1 MRMTNGLTV
10 GATASLTVIDT
21 ATNQV
26 TFCSEEMSNKVYA
39 NISNLMANGFP
50 SNPQFLFG
58 ESNIETNDGMFGLDK
73 PFPTSSTVSD
83 GQFTLT
89 RISDSE
95 LNLSQKLYFQV
106 TPNLQQGESR
116 FIREMGLKDFDR
128 FILQSS
134 RGKKFAIEI
143 NDNSIINVDMTLN
156 FYFKVDS
163 PSVTLNLL
171 RNGAVH
177 DQITG
182 QVKLH
187 YNETSAFNWKSFLSN
202 EQDGFLR
209 MDNLTDADN
218 DVSITQVTNGSKAIP
233 TSVSSGLTL
242 TPNQV
247 LTEYTYVLAKGN
259 QVQQIKAALG
269 FGNLYMSLTP
279 SKPITIPAEI
289 VYIKTQSTLR
299 R

>member
-1 MRMTNGLTV
+1 MKINNGLTV
-10 GATASLTVIDT
+10 GATASVTVIDT
-21 ATNQV
+21 QTNQV
-26 TFCSEEMSNKVYA
+26 TFSSEEMSNRVYG
-39 NISNLMANGFP
+39 NISNLMLNGFP
-50 SNPQFLFG
+50 SNPQFLLG
-58 ESNIETNDGMFGLDK
+58 ESNIDTDDSMIGLDK

-83 GQFTLT
+83 GLFTLT

-106 TPNLQQGESR
+106 TPNLQAGENR

-143 NDNSIINVDMTLN
+143 SDNSVINVDMTLN
-156 FYFKVDS
+156 YYFKVDN
-163 PSVTLNLL
+163 PNVTLNLL

-177 DQITG
+177 NQATG
-182 QVKLH
+182 QIRLH
-187 YNETSAFNWKSFLSN
+187 YNETSSFNWRSFLSN
-202 EQDGFLR
+202 EQDSFLR
-209 MDNLTDADN
+209 MDGLNNADT
-218 DVSITQVTNGSKAIP
+218 DVSVTTVTNGQSVKP
-233 TSVSSGLTL
+233 TSASTALTL

-247 LTEYTYVLAKGN
+247 LTEYTYVLAKG
-259 QVQQIKAALG
+259 QQIQQIKAAIG

-279 SKPITIPAEI
+279 STPITIPAEI